1 MGLGTGMHNRFLV
14 VLSALILI
22 ASVSTLAQQS
32 FTPARSGVRGWE
44 PYTPEGTRRATRVV
58 GTVIDI
64 GQVPVAHAKVILRD
78 LVTGKAEQEGES
90 NDNGEYEFTVLQPST
105 YVVEMQMMDGSIL
118 ALSNA
123 GALGRS
129 ETLNT
134 VVQLPG
140 RWEAGRAQ
148 MVMPQNLSN
157 YFGMSAQTSM
167 TAATLQAAS
176 DQNIKPADAGEP
188 VSPNF

>member
-1 MGLGTGMHNRFLV
+1 MRNRFLV
-14 VLSALILI
+14 VVSALVLI
-22 ASVSTLAQQS
+22 ASASALAQQS
-32 FTPARSGVRGWE
+32 FTPARAGVRGWE
-44 PYTPEGTRRATRVV
+44 PYSPEGTRRPTKVV

-64 GQVPVAHAKVILRD
+64 GQVPVAHARLILRD
-78 LVTGKAEQEGES
+78 LTTGRAEQEGES

-105 YVVEMQMMDGSIL
+105 YVVEMQMVDGSIL

-123 GALGRS
+123 GSLGRN
-129 ETLNT
+129 ETLST

-140 RWEAGRAQ
+140 RWNAGRSQ

>member
-1 MGLGTGMHNRFLV
+1 MRYRIFV
-14 VLSALILI
+14 VLSALIAV
-22 ASVSTLAQQS
+22 ASVSTLAQQT

-44 PYTPEGTRRATRVV
+44 PYSPEGTRRSATKVI
-58 GTVIDI
+58 GSVIDI
-64 GQVPVAHAKVILRD
+64 HQVPIAYASLILRN
-78 LVTGKAEQEGES
+78 LATGLAEQQGKS
-90 NDNGEYEFTVLQPST
+90 NENGEYEFTVLQPST
-105 YVVEMQMMDGSIL
+105 YVVEMVVVDGNVL
-118 ALSNA
+118 AISNA
-123 GALGRS
+123 GSVGRY

-140 RWEAGRAQ
+140 RWEAGRSQ

-167 TAATLQAAS
+167 TAATLQAAF
-176 DQNIKPADAGEP
+176 DQKITPADAGEP

>member
-1 MGLGTGMHNRFLV
+1 MRNRFLV
-14 VLSALILI
+14 VLSLIAI

-32 FTPARSGVRGWE
+32 FTPARAGVRSWE
-44 PYTPEGTRRATRVV
+44 PYSLEGTRRATRVV

-64 GQVPVAHAKVILRD
+64 GQVPVAHAKLILRD
-78 LVTGKAEQEGES
+78 LITGRAEQEVES
-90 NDNGEYEFTVLQPST
+90 NANGEYEFTVLQPST
-105 YVVEMQMMDGSIL
+105 YVVEMQMLDGSVL

-123 GALGRS
+123 GSLGRA

-134 VVQLPG
+134 VVQLSG

-148 MVMPQNLSN
+148 MVMPQHLTN

>member
-1 MGLGTGMHNRFLV
+1 MRNRFLV
-14 VLSALILI
+14 VLSALIAI
-22 ASVSTLAQQS
+22 ASVSALAQQS

-44 PYTPEGTRRATRVV
+44 PYSPEGSRRPTRVV
-58 GTVIDI
+58 GSVIDI
-64 GQVPVAHAKVILRD
+64 GQIPVAHARLVLRD
-78 LVTGKAEQEGES
+78 LATGLAEQVGES
-90 NDNGEYEFTVLQPST
+90 NDNGEYEFTGLQPST
-105 YVVEMQMMDGSIL
+105 YVVEMRLFDGSVI

-123 GALGRS
+123 GSVGRH

-140 RWEAGRAQ
+140 RWEAGRSQ
-148 MVMPQNLSN
+148 MVMPQNLSD

>member
-1 MGLGTGMHNRFLV
+1 MRNRFLV
-14 VLSALILI
+14 VLSALIVI

-32 FTPARSGVRGWE
+32 FTPARSGVRSWE
-44 PYTPEGTRRATRVV
+44 PYSLEGTRRATRVV

-64 GQVPVAHAKVILRD
+64 RQVPVAHAKLVLRD

-105 YVVEMQMMDGSIL
+105 YVVEMQMMDGSVL

-123 GALGRS
+123 GSIGRS
-129 ETLNT
+129 ETLHT

-140 RWEAGRAQ
+140 RWEAARAQ

-176 DQNIKPADAGEP
+176 DQNITPADAGEP